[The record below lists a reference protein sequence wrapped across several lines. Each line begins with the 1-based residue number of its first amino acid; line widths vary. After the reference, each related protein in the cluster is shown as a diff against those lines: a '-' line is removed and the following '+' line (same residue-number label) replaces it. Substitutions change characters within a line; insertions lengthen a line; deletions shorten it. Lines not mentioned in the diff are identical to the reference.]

1 MSSMTIAEIASTLEQ
16 AAPLSL
22 QESYDN
28 SGLLVGDPLTEC
40 RGVLLCVDA
49 TPERVAEAVDAGCNL
64 IVAHHPVIFRGLKR
78 LTGSTPV
85 ELTVIE
91 AVRHGVAIYAC
102 HTSLDNAPYSVSA
115 EMARRLGLLRTTPL
129 LESGGGIVGSL
140 PAPMTPREFVELVKA
155 KFGSPTVRCSRVS
168 PDREIRVVALCG
180 GSGSSFINDAVS
192 RGADAYL
199 TSDTRYHD
207 FVDYADRI
215 FLTDIGHYE
224 GEKCTTAIFQRIIT
238 EKFPNFAVRISQS
251 EINPITY
258 M

>member
-1 MSSMTIAEIASTLEQ
+1 MTIAEIASALEQ

-28 SGLLVGDPLTEC
+28 CGLLVGDPMTEC
-40 RGVLLCVDA
+40 CGALLCVDV

-78 LTGSTPV
+78 LNGATPV
-85 ELTVIE
+85 ERTVIE
-91 AVRHGVAIYAC
+91 AVRQGVAIYAC
-102 HTSLDNAPYSVSA
+102 HTCLDNAPYSVST
-115 EMARRLGLLRTTPL
+115 EMARRLGLLHVEPL
-129 LESGGGIVGSL
+129 LLSGGGAVGEL
-140 PAPMTPREFVELVKA
+140 PEALSPREFVGLVKE
-155 KFGSPTVRCSRVS
+155 KFGSPTVRCSRVA
-168 PDREIRVVALCG
+168 PDREIRRVALCG
-180 GSGSSFINDAVS
+180 GSGSPFIDDAIA

-207 FVDYADRI
+207 FVDYTDRI

-224 GEKCTTAIFQRIIT
+224 SEKCTTAIFQRVIT